1 MNLKLENTIYRMLT
15 ENTGTHFLDSGGNS
29 NRHWQRNQNKTL
41 QDFINEDEQIFEVDT
56 ENNEVL
62 RIVSVFHY
70 LAGSGSCLEF
80 DEICN
85 EFNELQDNPSDEIRW
100 EKWADFEIHGVFQSG
115 ADYLEVFEDFEIER
129 SWNTYNGE
137 SDLSQVLQGANI
149 TINGESYVII
159 QIHNGADVR
168 GGYTN
173 AKLFKLNEFQGGINE
188 YILEYMDS
196 YYLIE
201 ELEYI
206 DKMTDYWDSSK
217 VYEGEKLES
226 IKQAIINS

>member
-1 MNLKLENTIYRMLT
+1 MKLEKTIYKMLT
-15 ENTGTHFLDSGGNS
+15 ENTGKHFLDSGGNS
-29 NRHWQRNQNKTL
+29 NRHWQRNEDKTL
-41 QDFINEDEQIFEVDT
+41 QDFIDEDEQVFEVDT
-56 ENNEVL
+56 ENKEVF
-62 RIVSVFHY
+62 REVSVFHY
-70 LAGSGSCLEF
+70 LAGINSCLEL

-85 EFNELQDNPSDEIRW
+85 EFNELQDNPSDNT
-100 EKWADFEIHGVFQSG
+100 KWANFEIHGIFQNG
-115 ADYLEVFEDFEIER
+115 ADYLESFEDFTITS
-129 SWNTYNGE
+129 SWNSYNGE

-168 GGYTN
+168 GGYTD

-188 YILEYMDS
+188 CLFDYMDS
-196 YYLIE
+196 YYLNE

-226 IKQAIINS
+226 IKQSIINN